1 MPSLAET
8 AFVDASARRHGPEP
22 TFVGRDGELAAL
34 DTEFDEAGK
43 TGQVRLVTVL
53 GDAGVGKTR
62 LVGLPDPVIQEASS
76 PSGLSRKD

>member
-1 MPSLAET
+1 MRPRGVT
-8 AFVDASARRHGPEP
+8 GPEP

-34 DTEFDEAGK
+34 EAEFDEAGK
-43 TGQVRLVTVL
+43 TGQVRLVTLL

-76 PSGLSRKD
+76 PSGLS